1 MKDYITAKKNFVLHK
16 QICLCNTKIFHLISK
31 NHLERKVNEKTIKK
45 FFEADRQNKE
55 ETQQTIQEH
64 F

>member
-1 MKDYITAKKNFVLHK
+1 MLKWVILAL
-16 QICLCNTKIFHLISK
+16 LIAGGVCVYF
-31 NHLERKVNEKTIKK
+31 NVDFTQLGTNAENAVRNEKTIKK

>member
-1 MKDYITAKKNFVLHK
+1 MLKWVILVL
-16 QICLCNTKIFHLISK
+16 LIAGGAWVYF
-31 NHLERKVNEKTIKK
+31 NVDFNQLGADAENAVRNEKTIKK
-45 FFEADRQNKE
+45 FFEADQQNKE